1 MKPNKFV
8 KDIKAVVKQ
17 TTIKNPENEDQ
28 YNEILEL
35 ESQLF
40 LEQEKNKNLSE
51 TFKKNQEMYV
61 KKEQIN
67 RKTLSD
73 IEDKLRG
80 RLAMSDTQYSSKTS
94 KNMEK
99 IQEIH
104 KEIMEK
110 LGIVQHKTVQIMID
124 QEKEIVKDY
133 KDSFLSVETE
143 LARIRKNSLKKQPE
157 TNEFNL
163 WKMIEKYSEKN
174 KKIEIIN
181 DKLVEMNKNLKLDLN
196 EQKNGI
202 KSMKFSIDLLKLRNF
217 NLKKELNLNRAHE
230 FSGNSINVEKKIR
243 TDRNYDAGVIENFK
257 IAIENEKK
265 KAKIIKNELCALQ
278 ESTNELKYILK
289 QRIQDVSN
297 QIQSIFKHSV
307 DREGIERLKEKNKQ
321 VSLLYDKTFPIR
333 VNLSKRMLI
342 LPHNR
347 INEIENTMEAIHSIY
362 EDYEKNLK
370 DFKSPNSTIQK

>member
-1 MKPNKFV
+1 MNYMKPNKFV

-163 WKMIEKYSEKN
+163 
-174 KKIEIIN
+174 
-181 DKLVEMNKNLKLDLN
+181 
-196 EQKNGI
+196 
-202 KSMKFSIDLLKLRNF
+202 
-217 NLKKELNLNRAHE
+217 
-230 FSGNSINVEKKIR
+230 
-243 TDRNYDAGVIENFK
+243 
-257 IAIENEKK
+257 
-265 KAKIIKNELCALQ
+265 
-278 ESTNELKYILK
+278 
-289 QRIQDVSN
+289 
-297 QIQSIFKHSV
+297 
-307 DREGIERLKEKNKQ
+307 
-321 VSLLYDKTFPIR
+321 
-333 VNLSKRMLI
+333 
-342 LPHNR
+342 
-347 INEIENTMEAIHSIY
+347 
-362 EDYEKNLK
+362 
-370 DFKSPNSTIQK
+370 

>member
-1 MKPNKFV
+1 
-8 KDIKAVVKQ
+8 
-17 TTIKNPENEDQ
+17 
-28 YNEILEL
+28 
-35 ESQLF
+35 
-40 LEQEKNKNLSE
+40 
-51 TFKKNQEMYV
+51 
-61 KKEQIN
+61 
-67 RKTLSD
+67 
-73 IEDKLRG
+73 
-80 RLAMSDTQYSSKTS
+80 
-94 KNMEK
+94 
-99 IQEIH
+99 
-104 KEIMEK
+104 
-110 LGIVQHKTVQIMID
+110 
-124 QEKEIVKDY
+124 
-133 KDSFLSVETE
+133 
-143 LARIRKNSLKKQPE
+143 
-157 TNEFNL
+157 
-163 WKMIEKYSEKN
+163 MIEKYSEKN

-362 EDYEKNLK
+362 EDYEKNLE